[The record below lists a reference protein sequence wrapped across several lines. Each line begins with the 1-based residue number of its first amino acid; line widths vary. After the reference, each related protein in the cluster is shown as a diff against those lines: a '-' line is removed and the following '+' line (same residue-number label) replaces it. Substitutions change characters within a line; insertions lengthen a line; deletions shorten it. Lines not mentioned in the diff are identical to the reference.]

1 MKLNKVSQLV
11 LVSAIGLAVA
21 TLLSGCFIP
30 TIDYVFV
37 ADSTSNTPGSAGQ
50 IVPFAIDPES
60 GALRTDTAAPIVPS
74 GGSQPVSMVVS
85 SDYTDLYVANAGS
98 DSVVHFAITLST
110 GALTQKDSITTSAPP
125 VYIAVSV
132 AHDYLYV
139 VSGTTS
145 ATLSEYS
152 LGSDGS
158 IGSLVAQ
165 ESLVIPGYASD
176 AVAPTGVAVI
186 PNSTGLT
193 VSPSVYAVYVTV
205 YDQSAYNPGGTVTS
219 NANPGWIF
227 GFVVDPSSGALTA
240 AAGSPYQAGVKPTAV
255 TADPTDRFVYVTDF
269 ASNELIGYSIE
280 TTGQLSF
287 MINGPFKTGN
297 EPTAVV
303 VDPRGI
309 FIYVANSLQST
320 VSAYNIALPTG
331 TPSATVAV
339 SGSTTN
345 STDTDPVA
353 IIVDPALGRYVF
365 TANYLGNTVSG
376 FRLNPSTGVLTATE
390 NTPYVVPGANPAAI
404 AAVPHGNHATES
416 VTP

>member
-21 TLLSGCFIP
+21 TLLSGCIIV

-37 ADSTSNTPGSAGQ
+37 ADSVSNTPGSAGQ
-50 IVPFAIDPES
+50 IEAFATDS
-60 GALRTDTAAPIVPS
+60 QTGALRPAVAAVPS

-85 SDYTDLYVANAGS
+85 SNYTDLYVANKGS
-98 DSVVHFAITLST
+98 NAVVHFAITLST
-110 GALTQKDSITTSAPP
+110 GGLTQKDSVTTSTPP
-125 VYIAVSV
+125 DYLALSV

-145 ATLSEYS
+145 ATLTAYA
-152 LGSDGS
+152 LGKDGS
-158 IGSLVAQ
+158 IG
-165 ESLVIPGYASD
+165 
-176 AVAPTGVAVI
+176 AVAAQQTLTVPGFTSDTIVPTGLAVI
-186 PNSTGLT
+186 PNSKGLT
-193 VSPSVYAVYVTV
+193 VSPNVYAVYATV

-219 NANPGWIF
+219 SANPGWIF
-227 GFVVDPSSGALTA
+227 GFAVDTSSGALTA
-240 AAGSPYQAGVKPTAV
+240 TAGSPYLAGVKPTAAA
-255 TADPTDRFVYVTDF
+255 ADPTDRFLYVTDF

-280 TTGQLSF
+280 NSGQLAF

-297 EPTAVV
+297 EPTAVA

-309 FIYVANSLQST
+309 YMYVANSLQAS
-320 VSAYNIALPTG
+320 VSAYTIALPTG

-339 SGSTTN
+339 TGNTSN

-353 IIVDPALGRYVF
+353 LIVDPALGRFVF

-376 FRLNPSTGVLTATE
+376 FRLNPNSGVLTATE
-390 NTPYVVPGANPAAI
+390 NTPYVVKGTHPAAI
-404 AAVPHGNHATES
+404 AAVPHGNHASQS

>member
-1 MKLNKVSQLV
+1 MKLSKVSQLV

-21 TLLSGCFIP
+21 TLLSGCIIV

-37 ADSTSNTPGSAGQ
+37 ADSVNNTPGSAGQ
-50 IVPFAIDPES
+50 IEAFATDSET
-60 GALRTDTAAPIVPS
+60 GALRPADPPVPS
-74 GGSQPVSMVVS
+74 GGANPVSMVVS
-85 SDYTDLYVANAGS
+85 SDYTDLYVANKGS
-98 DSVVHFAITLST
+98 NSVVHFAITLST
-110 GALTQKDSITTSAPP
+110 GGLTQKDSVTTSAPP
-125 VYIAVSV
+125 NYIALSV
-132 AHDYLYV
+132 AHNYLYV

-145 ATLSEYS
+145 ATLTEYS
-152 LGSDGS
+152 LGTDGS
-158 IGSLVAQ
+158 IGAVVAQ
-165 ESLVIPGYASD
+165 QTMVVPGYASD
-176 AVAPTGVAVI
+176 TVVPTGVAVI

-193 VSPSVYAVYVTV
+193 VSPSVYAVYATV

-219 NANPGWIF
+219 TANPGWLF
-227 GFVVDPSSGALTA
+227 GFAVDPSSGALTA
-240 AAGSPYQAGVKPTAV
+240 TTGSPYLAGVKPTAV

-280 TTGQLSF
+280 NSGQLAF
-287 MINGPFKTGN
+287 MVNGPFKTGN

-309 FIYVANSLQST
+309 FMYVSNSLQST
-320 VSAYNIALPTG
+320 VSAFNIALPTG
-331 TPSATVAV
+331 TPSATVATT
-339 SGSTTN
+339 GSSTN

-353 IIVDPALGRYVF
+353 IIVDPALGRFVF

-376 FRLNPSTGVLTATE
+376 FRLNTSTGVLSATE
-390 NTPYVVPGANPAAI
+390 NTPYVVTGSNPAAI